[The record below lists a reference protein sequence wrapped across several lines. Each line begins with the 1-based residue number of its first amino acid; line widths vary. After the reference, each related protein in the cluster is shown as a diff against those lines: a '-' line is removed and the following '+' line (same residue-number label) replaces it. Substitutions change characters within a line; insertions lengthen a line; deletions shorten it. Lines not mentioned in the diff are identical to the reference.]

1 MSIHF
6 LFLCYT
12 IQRRGEIIMATLK
25 NILSYEF
32 ASQSWKH
39 FMLNR
44 IVALGRDLLGVL
56 KLGLV
61 VALIMV
67 FSTLF

>member
-1 MSIHF
+1 
-6 LFLCYT
+6 
-12 IQRRGEIIMATLK
+12 MATLK